1 MNQRRVRRQRKGATR
16 ESVETI
22 LSSAAED
29 ERFDEGAATATRDNV
44 EGLGLGLGQG
54 ATPANLSVINEGS

>member
-1 MNQRRVRRQRKGATR
+1 MGTTR

-22 LSSAAED
+22 LRSAAED
-29 ERFDEGAATATRDNV
+29 ERFDKEAPTTTSDNV